1 MRSVQPSQEGLWQY
15 WERAIAAPPAQHG
28 PDVGAFVTAT
38 RLLQAAAALL
48 PLDAPGQPAQGCGH
62 CVHHHL
68 LQAALLALQA
78 DWLCPQ
84 PVAANSDAAR
94 QIGSYFKQVWP
105 RLHSGSRL
113 GCESSSGSEGGSSGS
128 SGDSCLD
135 GASKACFS
143 GDASLAELSD
153 VMLLFAQGA
162 GILRPPQPLDRRV
175 DNLRAAVAWLDDP
188 DHQARIAEQL
198 AAVQAGSCEGSGCK
212 FEGCA
217 AAALLPLMTVQQLL
231 HALCCVAARCAARL
245 AQAQEDPGCLAE
257 AAAMQTAT
265 GRSYPLPRA
274 ELATL
279 RSGALRCAELLLL
292 LEPTSPKSLVLAGDA
307 AALAAYTEAGRP
319 AGEAALAATAAL
331 RAERYLSA
339 CQLASERGAHWWA
352 IRAAGAALQLA
363 GEPGADSPATL
374 RVVLAAWQRAEAALR
389 QLTSNPGLLPEPWEQ
404 AATAEVAAGK
414 RLLQRCGP
422 ALSLLERSMG
432 APPGA
437 AAARAA
443 LLAATLQRAR
453 LDLIRLDSSP
463 EPKRT
468 QPG

>member
-1 MRSVQPSQEGLWQY
+1 M
-15 WERAIAAPPAQHG
+15 
-28 PDVGAFVTAT
+28 
-38 RLLQAAAALL
+38 
-48 PLDAPGQPAQGCGH
+48 
-62 CVHHHL
+62 
-68 LQAALLALQA
+68 QA

-105 RLHSGSRL
+105 RLHNGSRL
-113 GCESSSGSEGGSSGS
+113 GCESSSDSEGGSTGAGGS
-128 SGDSCLD
+128 SCDSCLD
-135 GASKACFS
+135 GASRACFS

-162 GILRPPQPLDRRV
+162 GILRPPQPLDRRM
-175 DNLRAAVAWLDDP
+175 DSLLAAVAWLDDP
-188 DHQARIAEQL
+188 AHQARIAEQL
-198 AAVQAGSCEGSGCK
+198 AAVQAGSCEGSGCRL
-212 FEGCA
+212 EGCA
-217 AAALLPLMTVQQLL
+217 AAAPLPQLMVQQLL
-231 HALCCVAARCAARL
+231 HALCCVAARSAARL
-245 AQAQEDPGCLAE
+245 AQAQEDPACLAE
-257 AAAMQTAT
+257 AAAMQGAT
-265 GRSYPLPRA
+265 GRSYPLSRA

-279 RSGALRCAELLLL
+279 WSGALRCAELLLL
-292 LEPTSPKSLVLAGDA
+292 LEPASPKSLVLAGDA
-307 AALAAYTEAGRP
+307 AALVAYTDAGRP

-331 RAERYLSA
+331 RTERYLHA

-374 RVVLAAWQRAEAALR
+374 RAVLAAWQQAEAALC

-422 ALSLLERSMG
+422 ALSRLERSMETL
-432 APPGA
+432 PNA

-468 QPG
+468 LPGRGLRAKLGGKPAAKLSQDSAMEFAAEE